1 VSGPDPKPDPRLDPP
16 LELERLV
23 GGRGRR
29 ILAALLGFGAL
40 AAAIGALAWNR
51 ETLVDSLDALKSASP
66 RPMLELA
73 AGSLAQLATSGLVF
87 WWLYRLR
94 APVPLRDMAAL
105 VAAANAAN
113 FLPLRPGLVG
123 RVAYLRI
130 RHGVP
135 LAISVRV
142 TFEAAAL
149 TVLVTLFLVLFLAF
163 GTRTGLPG
171 AAGLLAFALSA
182 ALACHSPIFRPYA
195 IASIGRL
202 VEVGLLSWRYALAFS
217 LIGLEIDADA
227 AIAFA
232 CIASAASMIPLVP
245 NGMGVREWA
254 IGLLAPVIAGH
265 TLEQGIAAELVNRAA
280 ELVVTVPA
288 GGLAAAWLARRP
300 RPLSPS

>member
-1 VSGPDPKPDPRLDPP
+1 MRRPGPKADSPR
-16 LELERLV
+16 ERTGLL
-23 GGRGRR
+23 GGRRRR
-29 ILAALLGFGAL
+29 ILASLLGFAAL

-51 ETLVDSLDALKSASP
+51 EALAGSLEALKAASP
-66 RPMLELA
+66 GTALALA

-94 APVPLRDMAAL
+94 VAVPLRDMAAL

-123 RVAYLRI
+123 RVAFLRI

-135 LAISVRV
+135 LAVSVRV

-149 TVLVTLFLVLFLAF
+149 TALVTLFLVLFLAF

-171 AAGLLAFALSA
+171 AAGLAAGAACALLALNV
-182 ALACHSPIFRPYA
+182 PVFRPYA
-195 IASIGRL
+195 IASVGRL
-202 VEVGLLSWRYALAFS
+202 VEVALLSWRYALAFS
-217 LIGLEIDADA
+217 LIGCEIDADA

-254 IGLLAPVIAGH
+254 VGLLAPVIAGH

-280 ELVVTVPA
+280 ELAVTVPA

-300 RPLSPS
+300 RPLSPP